1 MNLDVHFVYYRNFRF
16 DGKFHVRCIGAGLEK
31 VKSIRY
37 ELEKSGPDG
46 PRQVDAMSVYSQAQ
60 SGVLSDHGCPALLRC
75 DVAAG
80 TYTIKPRVT
89 LREGVA
95 DVTVDG
101 SGAVVVAAL
110 QVVIDEGELSRGIL
124 DTVPLPGTASR
135 RRRSVADEPAFDL
148 AGEAPRVVDP
158 YAETL
163 EPFPDLTPDTSYP
176 TLLVKFVEGG
186 FERLLAE
193 LEPGSGSRLV
203 GLWPTLKSVIELQP
217 LLGLQERNDDKLQA
231 LRNYHYL
238 EQPASMLNDTY
249 AALLKTLAALE
260 YVESL
265 QFVPADVDSAGVLL
279 AGAAAALAT
288 LITGAA
294 VVAGNR
300 AFDDAQPTPDF
311 EPLQHYLDEPG
322 PRYRGM
328 NIRKAW
334 DQQVNGRGVRVHF
347 SDGGLFP
354 NHEDLK
360 GNPNLKIVTLQPN
373 SDPRHGTQSV
383 GVLLATANGFGMTG
397 ICHAAE
403 LFLYNNYAADAS
415 GRHQTPKSL
424 LRHVEPGDIVVINR
438 QSANP
443 DVLGVFLPSIY
454 ERTWWEATKA
464 LTERGAVVLFAA
476 GNGSNETDIKKGVT
490 RGYGVDLSQ
499 WRYFQDHGPA
509 DAILVGASQS
519 WDGKP
524 HQYSNFS
531 YPHWM
536 LNSWG
541 DSVATLS
548 GGGLQDKSADER
560 DYTTNYGGTSSATP
574 LVAGALSLIQSY
586 AIEQHHVYLNAD
598 QMHLLVMAS
607 GHEDATLP
615 HSDVLPMG
623 ARPDVQR
630 ALQLLDRILG
640 GGRFHAPRDE
650 L

>member
-101 SGAVVVAAL
+101 SGALVVAAL

-124 DTVPLPGTASR
+124 DSVSLPGTASR
-135 RRRSVADEPAFDL
+135 RRRSVADEPAIYL
-148 AGEAPRVVDP
+148 ASEAPRVVDP

-163 EPFPDLTPDTSYP
+163 EPFPDLPPGTSYP
-176 TLLVKFVEGG
+176 TLLVNFVEGG

-217 LLGLQERNDDKLQA
+217 LLAPQERNDDKLQA
-231 LRNYHYL
+231 LRNYYYL

-260 YVESL
+260 YVETL
-265 QFVPADVDSAGVLL
+265 HFVPAAVASAGVLL

-334 DQQVNGRGVRVHF
+334 DKQVNGKGARVHF

-373 SDPRHGTQSV
+373 GDPRHGTKSV
-383 GVLLATANGFGMTG
+383 GVLLASPNGFGMTG

-403 LFLYNNYAADAS
+403 LYLYNNYAKDELQ
-415 GRHQTPKSL
+415 RLQTPKDL
-424 LRHVEPGDIVVINR
+424 LRHVEPGDIVAINR
-438 QSANP
+438 HSAHL
-443 DVLGVFLPSIY
+443 DALGVFLPSIH
-454 ERTWWEATKA
+454 ERAWWDVAKA

-499 WRYFQDHGPA
+499 WRYFHEHGEA
-509 DAILVGASQS
+509 NAILVGASQS
-519 WDGKP
+519 WDGKA

-531 YPHWM
+531 YPYRM

-548 GGGLQDKSADER
+548 GGDLQDKSADER
-560 DYTTNYGGTSSATP
+560 DYSSNYAGTSSATP

-586 AIEQHHVYLNAD
+586 AMEQHHVYLNAD

-607 GHEDATLP
+607 GHKDATLP